1 MSIMHKRISDSIR
14 RVDAVEKAGGYAQY
28 LADLKY
34 DDLQYG
40 VMIRSQRS
48 HANILS
54 IDAPAMPEGYF
65 FITKDNIPEGGKNE
79 IQQIG
84 TDWPV
89 FADGKVKFYGETIGL
104 LVGPDRQKLKELES
118 QIHISYEDLEAAFT
132 IDEGLE
138 LKGGAVYGS
147 DNLYGDYH
155 LRKGDP
161 ETAFEQAVTII
172 EDEVSTGYQEHVYM
186 ETQGMVGSYEDGNY
200 VITASCQCPFYLR
213 KAVANVLNTPYERI
227 VVKQAVTG
235 GAFGGKEHFPDI
247 IAAPLVVAVDVV
259 RKPIQIVFDRKE
271 DISYTAKRH
280 PSRGRFRTGL
290 DAEGRIIAMDI
301 DVAINAGAY
310 MSCSN
315 IVLQRAIF
323 SVNSVYDIPNVHI
336 RGRSV
341 ATNAFPADAFRGFGA
356 PQGLFLAEMHMSH
369 IARRL
374 GLDPVKFKQQYF
386 IRTGGLTVTNGV
398 MHDDVK
404 LPQMLERIAEKS
416 GLYEKLESY
425 TPGSGRGIGISF
437 YNHGAGFTGNGEQE
451 IIKAKLKMVKHPD
464 DTVDILL
471 SNVEMGQGLQT
482 TFPKI
487 AAAVLEIPIQDIRCD
502 RPDTSRVPDS
512 GPTVASRSL
521 MIVGKLVERASQK
534 LKERWD
540 ESPAVEVSVD
550 YVHPA
555 GITWNQETLQGD
567 AYPTYG
573 WGICVIDVTVDDA
586 TGEVETNGIWTI
598 HDVGMPIDEMIV
610 QGQVNGGVIQS
621 LGYGSMEK
629 LEYKDGRY
637 YQNTLAD
644 YIIPTSMDFPMM
656 ASDLV
661 ENPYENGPFGAKG
674 LGELVF
680 DGAAAAFA
688 DAVQYAVDR
697 DIHRIPVTPEYI
709 MEVRSK

>member
-1 MSIMHKRISDSIR
+1 MHKKISESIR
-14 RVDAVEKAGGYAQY
+14 RVDAVDKAGGYAKY
-28 LADLKY
+28 LADLQF

-40 VMIRSQRS
+40 RLVRALRS
-48 HANILS
+48 HAKIRS
-54 IDAPAMPEGYF
+54 IDAPELPEGYY
-65 FITKDNIPEGGKNE
+65 FITKDHIPSGGKNE

-89 FADGKVKFYGETIGL
+89 FADGEVRYYGETVGV
-104 LVGPDRQKLKELES
+104 LVGPDRQVLQKLES
-118 QIHISYEDLEAAFT
+118 QIHIEYDDLEAAFT
-132 IDEGLE
+132 IDEGLS
-138 LKGGAVYGS
+138 LKGGPIYGDDNVYG
-147 DNLYGDYH
+147 DFH

-161 ETAFEQAVTII
+161 EKAFDEAVTII
-172 EDEVSTGYQEHVYM
+172 EDELSTGYQEHVYM
-186 ETQGMVGSYEDGNY
+186 EPQSMVGSYEDGNY

-213 KAVANVLNTPYERI
+213 KAVANVLNTEKDRI
-227 VVKQAVTG
+227 VVRQAVTG

-271 DISYTAKRH
+271 DISFTAKRH
-280 PSRGRFRTGL
+280 PSRGRFRTAL
-290 DAEGRIIAMDI
+290 DADGNILAMDI
-301 DVAINAGAY
+301 DITINAGAY

-323 SVNSVYDIPNVHI
+323 SSNSVYDIPNVQV

-341 ATNAFPADAFRGFGA
+341 ATHSVPSDAFRGFGA
-356 PQGLFLAEMHMSH
+356 PQGLFLSEMHMSH
-369 IARRL
+369 VARNI
-374 GLDPVKFKQQYF
+374 GVDPVSFKQKYF
-386 IRTGGLTVTNGV
+386 IKTGDLTITNGK
-398 MHDDVK
+398 MHDLVK
-404 LPQMLERIAEKS
+404 LPEMLEKIAAKS
-416 GLYEKLESY
+416 ELYEKLKTY
-425 TPGSGRGIGISF
+425 KPGGGRGIGISF

-451 IIKAKLKMVKHPD
+451 IIKAQLSMVKHPD
-464 DTVDILL
+464 QTVDILL

-487 AAAVLEIPIQDIRCD
+487 AADVLGIPVASVHCD
-502 RPDTSRVPDS
+502 KPDTSRVPDS

-521 MIVGKLVERASQK
+521 MVVGRLVERASRE
-534 LKERWD
+534 LKRRWD
-540 ESPAVEVSVD
+540 ESPTVEATVS
-550 YVHPA
+550 YVHPEGVQWDQA
-555 GITWNQETLQGD
+555 TLQGD

-573 WGICVIDVTVDDA
+573 WGICVVDITVDEA

-610 QGQVNGGVIQS
+610 QGQVNGGVIQA

-629 LEYKDGRY
+629 LEYKDGKF

-656 ASDLV
+656 SSDLV
-661 ENPYENGPFGAKG
+661 ENPYENGPYGAKG

-680 DGAAAAFA
+680 DGAAPAFA
-688 DAVQYAVDR
+688 DAVQYAIDR
-697 DIHRIPVTPEYI
+697 DIHKIPVTPEYI
-709 MEVRSK
+709 MEVREG